1 MRLILPL
8 LFLFFAAIAHAQ
20 WTQTGG
26 YVFSRPNTTIGT
38 AGDVVI
44 EDGTFRNRGR
54 VFCENLYTDT
64 VSTLGGTGFC
74 HIRQHLGIWGGLLER
89 LTFVMEGDN
98 IAKIHPGP
106 NTLHRLW
113 LDKNAG
119 LGAVVNLDAP
129 LVLANQLRFVQ
140 VGNKLQ
146 LNGHDLTLQAS
157 STIAGADNTNF
168 VVTNDGG
175 RLMRQNLGASNFRFP
190 VGADADTYNPL
201 QISNLGTP
209 DDVGVTCL
217 PDALQGG
224 STGAPFVSDAVAA
237 AWQVTEATPGGSNL
251 TLRASWYLPDELPN
265 FNRRSCA
272 LRQHDGTAW
281 QPAPLGTSTG
291 AGPYTRVRAGL
302 TELGYFAV
310 LDASVPFVAAD
321 DRSASAPLQVQVWP
335 NPATDMA
342 RVQVSG
348 GAGAEPIDI
357 QLFDEQGRL
366 LVQEKLSVG
375 TAAFSIPVGDL
386 PPGTYLV
393 EVRDGQARATGK
405 FVKM

>member
-1 MRLILPL
+1 MRHVIPL
-8 LFLFFAAIAHAQ
+8 LFLLAAATAHAQ
-20 WTQTGG
+20 WTQVSG
-26 YVFSRPNTTIGT
+26 YAFAKPGTTVGS
-38 AGDVVI
+38 AGDMRL
-44 EDGTFRNRGR
+44 EGGTFRNRGR
-54 VFCENLYTDT
+54 VFCQSLQTDSASTLRGTGIWNIRENLIALGNVLET
-64 VSTLGGTGFC
+64 STFAM
-74 HIRQHLGIWGGLLER
+74 I
-89 LTFVMEGDN
+89 GDS
-98 IAKIHPGP
+98 ASLIHA

-113 LDKNAG
+113 LDKNTG
-119 LGAVVNLDAP
+119 PSEVVNLTAP

-140 VGNKLQ
+140 AGNKLQ

-209 DDVGVTCL
+209 DDITVRCL

-224 STGAPFVSDAVAA
+224 STGAPFASDAVAA
-237 AWQVTEATPGGSNL
+237 AWQVTEAVPGGSYC

-302 TELGYFAV
+302 TGLGYFAV
-310 LDASVPFVAAD
+310 LDASVPFAAAD

-335 NPATDMA
+335 NPAIDVA
-342 RVQVSG
+342 RLQISG
-348 GAGAEPIDI
+348 GSDTESIDI
-357 QLFDEQGRL
+357 QLFDGQGRL
-366 LVQEKLSVG
+366 LVQEKLAAGSV
-375 TAAFSIPVGDL
+375 AFSIPVRDL
-386 PPGTYLV
+386 PLGTYFV
-393 EVRDGQARATGK
+393 EVHDGQARALGR

>member
-1 MRLILPL
+1 MRHAIPL
-8 LFLFFAAIAHAQ
+8 LFLLATATAHAQ
-20 WTQTGG
+20 WTQVGG
-26 YVFSRPNTTIGT
+26 YAFAKPGTTVGST
-38 AGDVVI
+38 GDVRL
-44 EDGTFRNRGR
+44 EGGTFRNRGR
-54 VFCENLYTDT
+54 LFCQTLQTDSASTLRGTGVWNIRENLLLAGNVLET
-64 VSTLGGTGFC
+64 STFAM
-74 HIRQHLGIWGGLLER
+74 
-89 LTFVMEGDN
+89 VGDP
-98 IAKIHPGP
+98 ASSIHPGP

-113 LDKNAG
+113 LDKNTG
-119 LGAVVNLDAP
+119 PGAVVNLTAP

-140 VGNKLQ
+140 AGNKLQ

-175 RLMRQNLGASNFRFP
+175 RLVRQNLGASNFRFP
-190 VGADADTYNPL
+190 VGADVDTYNPL

-217 PDALQGG
+217 PHALQGG
-224 STGAPFVSDAVAA
+224 STGAPFASDAVAA
-237 AWQVTEATPGGSNL
+237 SWQVTEATPGGSNL

-310 LDASVPFVAAD
+310 LDASVPFAAAD

-335 NPATDMA
+335 NPATDVA

-348 GAGAEPIDI
+348 GAGAELIDV

-386 PPGTYLV
+386 PPGTYFV
-393 EVRDGQARATGK
+393 EVRDGQARATGR